1 MEGTCQGFLS
11 SHSNNSEKRRT
22 YLTNEI
28 IASITK
34 IHLNGGEPSH
44 DGGGAEPVRDHREV
58 GEVPLDVGVEDGLGP
73 GVAQGATV
81 LVQEVHQLLGDS
93 LSGQHQVLP
102 PVLLHSVVG
111 GPRHVL
117 RYLPSRKF
125 CLANIAEVPS
135 QMNSLT

>member
-1 MEGTCQGFLS
+1 MRGAGAELLQALDALVGVVLD
-11 SHSNNSEKRRT
+11 
-22 YLTNEI
+22 
-28 IASITK
+28 
-34 IHLNGGEPSH
+34 GGDGGH
-44 DGGGAEPVRDHREV
+44 DGGGTEPVRDLRKV

-73 GVAQGATV
+73 GVAQGAAV

-117 RYLPSRKF
+117 RYLPSRKL